1 MTTYYIVAAVIIIHF
16 VLGIGYLI
24 YKISTAKPQEKN
36 KSEDSN

>member
-24 YKISTAKPQEKN
+24 YKINTAKPQEK
-36 KSEDSN
+36 KKTEEKT